1 MSNNTPFSVPDTPRH
16 GGALPPDG
24 SPQVHEDGTVFE
36 PGVTEDVTFSPAGT
50 GTGRASDGGDSR
62 TGAAK
67 EQASQLKD
75 TATDEAKNVTANA
88 KEEAR
93 NVAGTAKE
101 EARNVAG
108 TAKEEA
114 RNVAGEAKNQLA
126 SLYSESM
133 HQLNSQ
139 ATQQQE
145 RAATGLKSLSGEFR
159 NMVSNSEGDGLATE
173 LVRRAADTTGAVGAW
188 LGDRNPS
195 GVLDDVRSFARRK
208 PLAFIAIAAVTGL
221 VAGRLTR
228 SIAEVAKDEK
238 ADELGRSLSG
248 TSGSRSG
255 GTGAADS
262 PAASSA
268 GAGAGA
274 GGSVGGGQS
283 ESSGGFARQG
293 TTSYGAGTSDEGI
306 ANDVPV
312 APPAPRPFADERPLE
327 NPVDDPLGEPRREG
341 DGFPNRGTGL

>member
-1 MSNNTPFSVPDTPRH
+1 MSNDTPFTVPDTPRH
-16 GGALPPDG
+16 GGALPPES

-36 PGVTEDVTFSPAGT
+36 PGVTEDVTFSPANAG
-50 GTGRASDGGDSR
+50 ASAAGGQPTGGDSR
-62 TGAAK
+62 TDAAK

-75 TATDEAKNVTANA
+75 TATDEARNVAGTA
-88 KEEAR
+88 KDEAR

-114 RNVAGEAKNQLA
+114 RNVAGEAKSQLA

-228 SIAEVAKDEK
+228 SIAEAAKDDK
-238 ADELGRSLSG
+238 VDELTGRSAS
-248 TSGSRSG
+248 
-255 GTGAADS
+255 ADS
-262 PAASSA
+262 SRAASSVT
-268 GAGAGA
+268 GRE
-274 GGSVGGGQS
+274 GG
-283 ESSGGFARQG
+283 
-293 TTSYGAGTSDEGI
+293 TEGERI
-306 ANDVPV
+306 ANNVQTESTTVSPG
-312 APPAPRPFADERPLE
+312 PIDE
-327 NPVDDPLGEPRREG
+327 VSLGERTGLPG
-341 DGFPNRGTGL
+341 PGIDGVPNRGTGF

>member
-1 MSNNTPFSVPDTPRH
+1 MSNDTPFSVPDTPRH
-16 GGALPPDG
+16 GGALPSDS

-50 GTGRASDGGDSR
+50 S
-62 TGAAK
+62 
-67 EQASQLKD
+67 
-75 TATDEAKNVTANA
+75 A

-93 NVAGTAKE
+93 NIAGTARG
-101 EARNVAG
+101 EAGNIAGTARDEAGNVAG

-114 RNVAGEAKNQLA
+114 RNVAGEARNQLA

-195 GVLDDVRSFARRK
+195 GVLDEVRSFARRK
-208 PLAFIAIAAVTGL
+208 PLAFIAIAGAAGL

-228 SIAEVAKDEK
+228 SIAEAAKDEK
-238 ADELGRSLSG
+238 AHELGQSL
-248 TSGSRSG
+248 TGSSASQSG
-255 GTGAADS
+255 GTRAAEADR
-262 PAASSA
+262 SSA
-268 GAGAGA
+268 GS
-274 GGSVGGGQS
+274 SVGGDRS
-283 ESSGGFARQG
+283 ESPGGFAAQG
-293 TTSYGAGTSDEGI
+293 TTSYGTGTYDEGI

-327 NPVDDPLGEPRREG
+327 NPVGDPLDDPLGEPRREG
-341 DGFPNRGTGL
+341 DVFPNRGTGL

>member
-24 SPQVHEDGTVFE
+24 SPQAHEDGTVFE
-36 PGVTEDVTFSPAGT
+36 PGVTEDVTFSPTGT

-228 SIAEVAKDEK
+228 SIAEAAKDEK

-248 TSGSRSG
+248 TSGSRSS

-268 GAGAGA
+268 GAG
-274 GGSVGGGQS
+274 GQS
-283 ESSGGFARQG
+283 ESSGGSARQG
-293 TTSYGAGTSDEGI
+293 TTSYGAGTYDEGI

-327 NPVDDPLGEPRREG
+327 NPVGDPLDDPLGEPRREG
-341 DGFPNRGTGL
+341 DGFPNRGTGI